1 MRDHPR
7 ILIAR
12 MRVEQPAA
20 RILGKDVSS
29 WMEYEQPNTNEVE
42 EGGRRMSQRN
52 KEKEG
57 KSTITKYNNYNYRGQ
72 DPCQDKDIFSGG
84 GPAGDER
91 GRARG
96 DPREEGAARPGT
108 VSYK

>member
-1 MRDHPR
+1 MSDHPR
-7 ILIAR
+7 ILLAR
-12 MRVEQPAA
+12 MRVEQPPT

-57 KSTITKYNNYNYRGQ
+57 KSTITKYNYYRGQ

-84 GPAGDER
+84 DSTVDER
-91 GRARG
+91 GREEG
-96 DPREEGAARPGT
+96 GPREEVADRPGT
-108 VSYK
+108 VSYIY

>member
-42 EGGRRMSQRN
+42 EGGRRMSQRLQ
-52 KEKEG
+52 EKEG
-57 KSTITKYNNYNYRGQ
+57 KSTIIIKYNYRVQ
-72 DPCQDKDIFSGG
+72 DPCQDKDIFSRGG
-84 GPAGDER
+84 STGDER
-91 GRARG
+91 GRAGG
-96 DPREEGAARPGT
+96 DPREESAARPGT